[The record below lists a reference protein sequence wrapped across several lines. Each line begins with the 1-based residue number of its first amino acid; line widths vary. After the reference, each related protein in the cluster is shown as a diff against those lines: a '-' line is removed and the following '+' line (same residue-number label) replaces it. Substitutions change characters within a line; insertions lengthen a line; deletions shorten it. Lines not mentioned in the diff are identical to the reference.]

1 MFDAILTGLAIF
13 FFIMAGSIFFAA
25 GFAVSQRNIQGA
37 KGCIIVGLSPLFLGF
52 ILLMVR

>member
-13 FFIMAGSIFFAA
+13 FFIMAGSVFFAA
-25 GFAVSQRNIQGA
+25 GFAVSRQNLHGA
-37 KGCIIVGLSPLFLGF
+37 MGCVVVGLSPLFLGF